1 MAASPGNDN
10 KGNSE
15 LIKIYDQLCQSYRA
29 IDDFRAKLLG
39 FLPLASAGGAFLL
52 LNEVLVNSEKSK
64 FAKPFLGPLGLFG
77 FVVTLGLFF
86 YEMYGIR
93 KCDALIRAGKQL
105 ECSLGITDGQFR
117 KRPRSVLFVINE
129 PFATGVIYPAV
140 LAGWMFL
147 ARVFPEPQTDQPPA
161 IQVASAAAIRVFVA
175 GFFIT
180 LIYNL
185 TLPHYELIYSFFFK
199 KKVDKPDECT

>member
-117 KRPRSVLFVINE
+117 KRPRSVRNRRDLS
-129 PFATGVIYPAV
+129 GSSSR
-140 LAGWMFL
+140 LD
-147 ARVFPEPQTDQPPA
+147 VFGSSFPRTTDR
-161 IQVASAAAIRVFVA
+161 SAACYSG
-175 GFFIT
+175 GFSSRDSGLCCWFFHYIDLQPYAAT
-180 LIYNL
+180 L
-185 TLPHYELIYSFFFK
+185 
-199 KKVDKPDECT
+199 